1 MSEIKFK
8 VSQNGNEKIYIP
20 LIKKR
25 IDRDHFLK

>member
-8 VSQNGNEKIYIP
+8 VSQDGNEKTYIP

-25 IDRDHFLK
+25 IGPITF